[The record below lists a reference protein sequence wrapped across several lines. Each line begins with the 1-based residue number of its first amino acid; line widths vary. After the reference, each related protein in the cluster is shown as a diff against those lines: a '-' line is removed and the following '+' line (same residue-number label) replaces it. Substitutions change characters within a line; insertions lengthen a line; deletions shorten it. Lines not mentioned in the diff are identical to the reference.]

1 MKSTTKST
9 KKTSTAKRFKAKT
22 KSVTVPRGVRNTTT
36 GFPRQLNIV
45 HKYVEGP
52 ISFDLVGAT
61 PSVYQWSV
69 NGMFKPNVL
78 SAGHQPFYFD
88 QMAGLYNQYCVVSS
102 TIKIEIVSDSA
113 YAPATSSPSVLAC
126 AYIEDQAIPV
136 TPTSIQTAAEQAS
149 ATPVGFA
156 RGGDVGLTLY
166 KSWNARQAFGIAN
179 PLSNDEL
186 KAIPTFNPYEQQYYT
201 LFLESP
207 PALTA
212 RCNVCVTIN
221 YTAVWLELLNINKS

>member
-1 MKSTTKST
+1 MKKTTKST
-9 KKTSTAKRFKAKT
+9 KSNSAKRFKTKA

-52 ISFDLVGAT
+52 ISFDLVGST

-102 TIKIEIVSDSA
+102 SIKIEIATDSVYVA
-113 YAPATSSPSVLAC
+113 GTSSPTVMAV

-149 ATPVGFA
+149 ATTVGFA
-156 RGGDVGLTLY
+156 RFGDAGIVLN
-166 KSWNARQAFGIAN
+166 KSWSAKQAFGVTN
-179 PLSNDEL
+179 PLANDEL
-186 KAIPTFNPYEQQYYT
+186 KAVPSFNPYEQQYYT

-207 PALTA
+207 PALTG
-212 RCNVCVTIN
+212 RCNVCVTIK